1 MLWILWVFVGDAKNS
16 CNSRFG
22 FSADSMTHCY
32 DSSLWLLRTWQ
43 GQYESFK
50 SWFDG
55 VTRMK
60 KTKKN
65 RSRYSDYSNDSLVW
79 LIRGMSHQ
87 CLPLEGAIDDPI
99 PKMFIRDMIGHD
111 NTVPIHMPVLR
122 NNDVMEHDSFTF
134 AKNVS
139 SFSEPSYFTF

>member
-1 MLWILWVFVGDAKNS
+1 MVNENIKTYISDSMLWILWVFVGDAKNS

-22 FSADSMTHCY
+22 FSADSKWLIVMTHRY
-32 DSSLWLLRTWQ
+32 DMLRTWQ

-50 SWFDG
+50 SWLDG

-65 RSRYSDYSNDSLVW
+65 RSRYSDCSNDSLVW

-87 CLPLEGAIDDPI
+87 CLPLEGAIDDPT
-99 PKMFIRDMIGHD
+99 PKTFIRDMIGHKKGSH
-111 NTVPIHMPVLR
+111 THAGI
-122 NNDVMEHDSFTF
+122 T
-134 AKNVS
+134 
-139 SFSEPSYFTF
+139 